1 MNRRSMDTTRF
12 KELEAQ
18 YAQTREEQ
26 ARIDMMV
33 EMGMEVRAYD
43 LERATRLAD
52 QIIEQAQAAGYQL
65 GQGRGLNLRGWC
77 YWQQGLYEQGLEVL
91 AIALNIAQDL
101 KNKALEARVLNNFGN
116 IYRDRGELSRALSY
130 FEKAL
135 AINEDMG
142 DKVASATIYSS
153 IAAVHYD
160 LYDYDNAL
168 EYALRG
174 IPVFEAANDVYRL
187 TQLYYILGN
196 IYFKQEAYARS
207 LQYFE
212 DILRLAEPDTAI
224 YAIARSGIG
233 KVYYRMGRLE
243 ESEQYLQTALEQGRQ
258 LNSAEVQ
265 ITCRYYLGMM
275 LMDQEHYRKAIREM
289 DQAMELASE
298 FSRRHDIMSIHETLS
313 ELYDRM
319 GDIPKAFEHL
329 KSHERLKEDIFQQR
343 AFSKLRNLQVRQ
355 QLELA
360 KKEKEVAEQ
369 TANLKQQFMAN
380 MSHEIRT
387 PMNAIVGM
395 TRLLLE
401 QGPRP
406 DQLRYLNAIRQS
418 ADNLLVIIN
427 DILDLS
433 KIEAGKVVMEQVP
446 FSVNDIL
453 ATVRDM
459 LLLKAEEKNL
469 SLILEADNDIPPLI
483 GDPTRIAQIL
493 INLAGN
499 SVKFTEQG
507 FVSITAKMMRHAD
520 ERVRLSLEV
529 TDTGIGI
536 APDYVEKIFESFTQA
551 GTDVARRFGGTGLG
565 LTICRQLTRL
575 MKGDISVKSELGKGT
590 TFTVILNLPVAGRDE
605 LKEAGQDPQA
615 SQDLLAMRLKKIRIL
630 LVEDNEF
637 NVMVAEDTLRN
648 LLPEATLTIAYNGA
662 QAVEKL
668 TQHMQDVVLMDI
680 QMPVMDGIE
689 ATRKIRNELP
699 ESIRK
704 VPIVA
709 MTANVLQDDV
719 KKYFEAGMN
728 GYISKPFQPDEL
740 LALIDRLLHENPR
753 TETTTVTEKTTAPE
767 LLREINGPVTN
778 LAFLKQLTKEDAVK
792 MQKYISM
799 FLENAPRLLAR
810 IDDGLANRDL
820 SEVKIA
826 AHSLKP
832 QLSYMGVKEELS
844 MVFLV
849 EQTASEQGH
858 LEGLTKLVH
867 QLKTVCAL
875 AFEELRHFTPDG
887 P

>member
-1 MNRRSMDTTRF
+1 MDTARF
-12 KELEAQ
+12 KEMELQ
-18 YAQTREEQ
+18 YAATQDEQ
-26 ARIDMMV
+26 ARIDVLV

-52 QIIEQAQAAGYQL
+52 QIIEQAQLISYQL

-91 AIALNIAQDL
+91 AIALNIAQSL
-101 KNKALEARVLNNFGN
+101 KNRALEARVLNNFGN

-135 AINEDMG
+135 AINEELG

-174 IPVFEAANDVYRL
+174 IPVFETANDVYRL

-196 IYFKQEAYARS
+196 IYFKQESFAKS
-207 LQYFE
+207 LHYFE
-212 DILRLAEPDTAI
+212 DILRLADPDTAI
-224 YAIARSGIG
+224 YTIARSGIG
-233 KVYYRMGRLE
+233 KVYYRMGRME
-243 ESEQYLQTALEQGRQ
+243 ESEQYLQEALEQGRQ
-258 LNSAEVQ
+258 LNNAEVQ
-265 ITCRYYLGMM
+265 ITCHYYLGLLMM
-275 LMDQEHYRKAIREM
+275 DHEHYRKAIKEL
-289 DQAMELASE
+289 DLSMELATE
-298 FSRRHDIMSIHETLS
+298 YSRRHDIMSIHETLS

-329 KSHERLKEDIFQQR
+329 KSHERLKEEIFQQR
-343 AFSKLRNLQVRQ
+343 TFNKLRSLQVRQ

-433 KIEAGKVVMEQVP
+433 KIEAGKVIMEQVP
-446 FSVNDIL
+446 FSVNEVL

-459 LLLKAEEKNL
+459 LLFKAEEKKL
-469 SLILEADNDIPPLI
+469 SLLLEADSDIPMLV

-507 FVSITAKMMRHAD
+507 FVSITAKLDKRKEDLALL
-520 ERVRLSLEV
+520 RLEV

-575 MKGDISVKSELGKGT
+575 MKGNISVQSELGKGT
-590 TFTVILNLPVAGRDE
+590 TFTVTLPLPVANE
-605 LKEAGQDPQA
+605 EQLKAAAEDDRQPEQGAA
-615 SQDLLAMRLKKIRIL
+615 ERLKKISIL

-637 NVMVAEDTLRN
+637 NVMVAEDTLKN
-648 LLPEATLTIAYNGA
+648 LLPEASLTIAYNGQ
-662 QAVEKL
+662 QALDVL
-668 TQHMQDVVLMDI
+668 QQRVQDIVLMDI
-680 QMPVMDGIE
+680 QMPVMDGME
-689 ATRKIRNELP
+689 ATRQIRRQKAA
-699 ESIRK
+699 SVAQI
-704 VPIVA
+704 PIIA
-709 MTANVLQDDV
+709 MTANVLQEDV
-719 KKYFEAGMN
+719 RKYFEAGMN

-740 LALIDRLLHENPR
+740 LALMDRLLHEKPQATQPTEELPR
-753 TETTTVTEKTTAPE
+753 QPE
-767 LLREINGPVTN
+767 LLKAIQGPVTN
-778 LAFLKQLTKEDAVK
+778 LAFLKQLTKDDAEK

-799 FLENAPRLLAR
+799 FLENAPKLLAR
-810 IDDGLANRDL
+810 IEAGLAQKDL
-820 SEVKIA
+820 AEVKIA

-832 QLSYMGVKEELS
+832 QLSYMGVKEEIS

-858 LEGLTKLVH
+858 IDGLTKLVY
-867 QLKTVCAL
+867 QLKTVCEL
-875 AFEELRHFTPDG
+875 AFDELRSFAPGTH
-887 P
+887 